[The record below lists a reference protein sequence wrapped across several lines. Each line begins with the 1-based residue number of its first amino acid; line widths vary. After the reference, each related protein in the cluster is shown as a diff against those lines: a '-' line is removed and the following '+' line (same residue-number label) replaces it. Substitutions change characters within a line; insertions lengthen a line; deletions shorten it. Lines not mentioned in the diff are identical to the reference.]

1 MTSSSIQTLFDSQ
14 KNKATALRSAPIS
27 ERKAQ
32 LSKLKRWI
40 LDNKSRIYEALYQDL
55 HKPQLEADISEIFPV
70 MAEISHT
77 LQHLSEW
84 TRERRV
90 SSGLTYIGTQGK
102 IKYEP
107 KGRCL
112 IIAPWNYPFQLTVG
126 PLVSCL
132 AAGNTAILKPSE
144 NTPTTSRL
152 ISEMVRELFDPS
164 WVTVVEGAIDETQTL
179 LSLPFDHIFFT
190 GSTPVGK
197 IVMAAAAKHLTSV
210 TLELGG
216 KSPVIIDESA
226 NVDDA
231 AKKII
236 WGRFTNN
243 GQTCIAP
250 DYLFVHHTQLKNFLA
265 SAKKHIRKLFDPSS
279 VGMRQS
285 SGYARIVN
293 PRHTQRIIDL
303 MESALQEGAK
313 IAIGGTY
320 DLESR
325 FIEPT
330 LLVDI
335 PADASIWK
343 EEIFGPVMPIQSYDS
358 LENVI
363 EHIRANDKP
372 LSLYLFSKDRRTQER
387 VTQETTAGSMVINDV
402 VLQYAH
408 PNLPFGGVNQSGIG
422 KAHGHYGFLEF
433 TNQKSVLK
441 QRVGFTN
448 AMLFYPP
455 IGNFKKK
462 VLDFMTRYF

>member
-1 MTSSSIQTLFDSQ
+1 
-14 KNKATALRSAPIS
+14 
-27 ERKAQ
+27 
-32 LSKLKRWI
+32 
-40 LDNKSRIYEALYQDL
+40 
-55 HKPQLEADISEIFPV
+55 
-70 MAEISHT
+70 
-77 LQHLSEW
+77 
-84 TRERRV
+84 
-90 SSGLTYIGTQGK
+90 
-102 IKYEP
+102 
-107 KGRCL
+107 
-112 IIAPWNYPFQLTVG
+112 
-126 PLVSCL
+126 
-132 AAGNTAILKPSE
+132 
-144 NTPTTSRL
+144 
-152 ISEMVRELFDPS
+152 
-164 WVTVVEGAIDETQTL
+164 
-179 LSLPFDHIFFT
+179 
-190 GSTPVGK
+190 
-197 IVMAAAAKHLTSV
+197 
-210 TLELGG
+210 
-216 KSPVIIDESA
+216 
-226 NVDDA
+226 
-231 AKKII
+231 
-236 WGRFTNN
+236 
-243 GQTCIAP
+243 
-250 DYLFVHHTQLKNFLA
+250 FVHHTQLEGFLA

-335 PADASIWK
+335 PTDSSIWK
-343 EEIFGPVMPIQSYDS
+343 EEIFGPVMPIQTYDS